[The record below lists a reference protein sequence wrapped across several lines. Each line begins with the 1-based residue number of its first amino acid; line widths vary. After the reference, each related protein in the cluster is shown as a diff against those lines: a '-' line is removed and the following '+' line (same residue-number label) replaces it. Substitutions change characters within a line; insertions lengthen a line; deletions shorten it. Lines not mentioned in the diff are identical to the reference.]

1 MPKFQT
7 NSLYQLPDEKAKS
20 SCTWDQSLSHCRS
33 PSKSDTLYSEL
44 SRSRSPMK
52 FSSEGEQHYRLTEPP
67 AVPPRLSSMPRKPVE
82 SFVPRLEKTD
92 PCLPPSGLGSV
103 EESHIYHLACSPCNA
118 VTEGSS
124 LAMEEHS
131 DSVYDDLVHEAP
143 FSRFPKD
150 KTYEMMPGFKDAVP
164 EFFSNV
170 YESLDNVWPKS
181 FKVSTVLKCVLI
193 IKNIYNYPETDLTFI
208 SVHNKSPAELQKE
221 VVAPWGQEEM
231 VKGVNSLMQ
240 TFFHNHYTVATL
252 LYI

>member
-1 MPKFQT
+1 MPQRSRDLQSNFLNDKDSILYAQLRKKSPREMPKFQT

-170 YESLDNVWPKS
+170 YESLDNV
-181 FKVSTVLKCVLI
+181 
-193 IKNIYNYPETDLTFI
+193 
-208 SVHNKSPAELQKE
+208 
-221 VVAPWGQEEM
+221 
-231 VKGVNSLMQ
+231 
-240 TFFHNHYTVATL
+240 
-252 LYI
+252 